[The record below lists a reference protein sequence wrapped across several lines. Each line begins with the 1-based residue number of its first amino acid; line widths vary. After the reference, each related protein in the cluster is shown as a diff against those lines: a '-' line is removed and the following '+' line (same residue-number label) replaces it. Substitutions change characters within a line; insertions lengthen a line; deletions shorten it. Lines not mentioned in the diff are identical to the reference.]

1 MPTLSPEKYGKV
13 IVEYSIAPR
22 MITNPAEYKRSK
34 QALERMLF
42 PERKLSPEEDAMAAL
57 LFHLVDL

>member
-42 PERKLSPEEDAMAAL
+42 PERKLSPE
-57 LFHLVDL
+57 